1 MIYIQIPEISR
12 SISRQKNIR
21 HLSWMKRFLER
32 LLQIAN
38 PPARLANTINAYLVI
53 TKSDLTAPIEEADK
67 ARDNTY
73 SGMTSMLDF
82 MKRLGTADQQQAAE
96 RVIER
101 VNYHN
106 VKISD
111 RYEDE
116 NEKIAQLVQDLKG
129 GTLAADIATLNLTAT
144 VAGAAEPAGHQPH
157 DAATGRPLDTG
168 KQRDGQGARR
178 D

>member
-1 MIYIQIPEISR
+1 MKYIQIP
-12 SISRQKNIR
+12 SINYVVQCQKNIR
-21 HLSWMKRFLER
+21 HISWMKRFLER

-38 PPARLANTINAYLVI
+38 PPARLANTINAYQSAVGSEDQAYLVI

-67 ARDNTY
+67 TRDNTY

-106 VKISD
+106 VK
-111 RYEDE
+111 
-116 NEKIAQLVQDLKG
+116 
-129 GTLAADIATLNLTAT
+129 TAT
-144 VAGAAEPAGHQPH
+144 AMRTRTRRWHSWCRTSRAARWQP
-157 DAATGRPLDTG
+157 TSPR
-168 KQRDGQGARR
+168 
-178 D
+178 